1 MERRESA
8 AQSTSDDAHGVDDR
22 SAGTCDRASEAR
34 TDGAPCEGP
43 GCLAIEVTA
52 NGGEAGLARRPVTAE
67 ETAQIL
73 KLHHAERWPVGT
85 IGAQLGRHHDTI
97 ERVLAQ
103 AGLGVHKQSTR
114 ARLVDPY
121 VPFVK
126 ETLEK
131 YPRLRAS
138 RLWSMAKARGCQF
151 AASWGHLRRAAAEI
165 APS

>member
-1 MERRESA
+1 MERRETA
-8 AQSTSDDAHGVDDR
+8 AESTSVDARGVDDC
-22 SAGTCDRASEAR
+22 SADARDRVSGSHPG
-34 TDGAPCEGP
+34 GAPCERRDS
-43 GCLAIEVTA
+43 LAIEVTA
-52 NGGEAGLARRPVTAE
+52 DSDVAGLARRPVTDE

-103 AGLGVHKQSTR
+103 AGLGVHKQSAR
-114 ARLVDPY
+114 ARLVDSY

-138 RLWSMAKARGCQF
+138 RLWSMAKVRGYAGVAR
-151 AASWGHLRRAAAEI
+151 S
-165 APS
+165 